1 MNINETEIIS
11 LAPNA
16 SANSNGHALYT
27 KKKFSNA
34 RISPDK
40 DLIWAEC
47 AGSGKNPY
55 YCSAD
60 YVDENNPVFR
70 CSCPSRQFPCK
81 HALGL
86 LYFYSNDEKSFTE
99 VEVPDDI
106 AEKRG
111 KIEKRVQKKK
121 EETTIAKTAAKPKK
135 VNATTVIKRIDK
147 QLEGLTIADTLLNT
161 IVHSGLSSMD
171 GKLISAY
178 KTQIKE
184 LGNYNINGIQTAF
197 NHLIL
202 EVQDVKNDDYTKA
215 IDHVNVI
222 ASLLKKSRAY
232 LNECKDEPT
241 KVPEITSAIEEQI
254 GRAWK
259 LNELAELQQYEENS
273 EILQLS
279 FNCFDHSARKEFVD
293 EGIWFNLASGKL
305 FTTLNYRPYRAAKY
319 IQQDNSDNRVHQL
332 GTLYIYPGDLNPRI
346 RWENAESKTRNVT
359 EQDFKQILQ
368 HAHKDYDALI
378 KQIKNSIKNPLA
390 DKNPVALIQMGN
402 LALHNNVPVIT
413 DQQGATLVI
422 QDIPEH
428 APSTTIFKNIMPAT
442 EPESALLVKFHND
455 LSKGLFAAQVLAIV
469 RSNGIIR
476 LIY

>member
-1 MNINETEIIS
+1 MNINETDIIS

-16 SANSNGHALYT
+16 SANTNGRALYT
-27 KKKFSNA
+27 KNKFSNA

-60 YVDENNPVFR
+60 YVDESSPVFR

-81 HALGL
+81 HAIGL
-86 LYFYSNDEKSFTE
+86 LYFYSNDASKFTQAGI
-99 VEVPDDI
+99 PDDI

-111 KIEKRVQKKK
+111 KIEKRAQKKK
-121 EETTIAKTAAKPKK
+121 EETTVAKIATKPKK
-135 VNATTVIKRIDK
+135 INATTVIKRTDK
-147 QLEGLTIADTLLNT
+147 QLEGLTIADALLNT
-161 IVHSGLSSMD
+161 LVHSGLSAMD
-171 GKLISAY
+171 GKLITAY

-197 NHLIL
+197 NHLIM
-202 EVQDVKNDDYTKA
+202 EVQVVNNDDYTKA
-215 IDHVNVI
+215 IDHINVI
-222 ASLLKKSRAY
+222 ATLLKKSRTY

-241 KVPEITSAIEEQI
+241 KTPEITSTIEEQI

-259 LNELAELQQYEENS
+259 LNELAELQQYEENC
-273 EILQLS
+273 EIIQLS
-279 FNCFDHSARKEFVD
+279 FNCFDHFARKEFVD
-293 EGIWFNLASGKL
+293 EGIWLNLASGKL

-332 GTLYIYPGDLNPRI
+332 STLYMYPGDLNPRI
-346 RWENAESKTRNVT
+346 RWEDT
-359 EQDFKQILQ
+359 ECKHRDATAQDFKQILQ

-390 DKNPVALIQMGN
+390 DKYPVALIQMGD
-402 LALHNNVPVIT
+402 LQLQGQVPVIT

-422 QDIPEH
+422 QDLPEH

-442 EPESALLVKFHND
+442 EPESALLVRFHND
-455 LSKGLFAAQVLAIV
+455 LTQGLLAAQVLAIV
-469 RSNGIIR
+469 RANSIIR